1 MQNLTQ
7 FRGLMTAVILGF
19 LGLQCT
25 VMGSDRVEMRN
36 GERYIGRITGV
47 TTNSVLLE
55 SESAGKIALPRSKVA
70 SISFIAGTSAT
81 TEFVSTNTAKQAKAS
96 APMAGLRDLNTG
108 TNLLESVQRDLLSE
122 ATPEATQKFRQMV
135 GGVMTGS
142 ISVNDLKKEARAISK
157 QARAMK
163 ADLGEEGGA
172 ALDSYL
178 AILDNF
184 LNDQPIDASALKA
197 SR

>member
-1 MQNLTQ
+1 
-7 FRGLMTAVILGF
+7 
-19 LGLQCT
+19 
-25 VMGSDRVEMRN
+25 MGSDRVEMRN
-36 GERYIGRITGV
+36 GECYIGKIIGV
-47 TTNSVLLE
+47 TTNSVSLE
-55 SESAGKIALPRSKVA
+55 SENAGKVTLPRSKVA
-70 SISFIAGTSAT
+70 SISFAAGAST
-81 TEFVSTNTAKQAKAS
+81 TTQPGSTNGAAPSKA
-96 APMAGLRDLNTG
+96 AGLRDLNTE
-108 TNLLESVQRDLLSE
+108 TNLLESVQKDLLSQ

-135 GGVMTGS
+135 GGLMTGS
-142 ISVNDLKKEARAISK
+142 LSVNDLKKEARAVSK